1 MLFQVSRGGE
11 GLGAEATWMGF
22 DLFMSHPMVVEVG
35 GCCKALATGL
45 TPVRL
50 LSCVDSPVCVE
61 ARAGG
66 EFLGAEVTGV
76 RPLPCVDPD
85 VSLQQAWSVKF
96 LTTGVTWK
104 QPLGMVFGFLN
115 FLQELLILI
124 YGLHLN
130 IFIICI

>member
-1 MLFQVSRGGE
+1 MLRASTLRILKAVTEPNFAAKLSSLKIE
-11 GLGAEATWMGF
+11 CNLLHYKYE
-22 DLFMSHPMVVEVG
+22 
-35 GCCKALATGL
+35 ALATGL

-61 ARAGG
+61 AGAGG

-104 QPLGMVFGFLN
+104 QPLGMVFGFLD
-115 FLQELLILI
+115 LL
-124 YGLHLN
+124 
-130 IFIICI
+130 